1 MKKEVAQE
9 LRKSAGII
17 ASAHYGKEIRN
28 AMSNSLETLASFI
41 EEEELPSLFV
51 LMLHA
56 VKENKRVNA
65 IRIETNFFIVN
76 ISFSTFYV
84 LLLKVNIVQSL
95 NFIKTLNV

>member
-41 EEEELPSLFV
+41 EEEELPVKKVMNRCYLRGITWGIGIAVCIIMV
-51 LMLHA
+51 LTMIG
-56 VKENKRVNA
+56 RQ
-65 IRIETNFFIVN
+65 I
-76 ISFSTFYV
+76 
-84 LLLKVNIVQSL
+84 
-95 NFIKTLNV
+95 